1 MQENQK
7 DKLVSLS
14 ELAELA
20 DARRSTLKYYSEI
33 GILPHDEG
41 GDGARRC
48 YKKKESLERIAEI
61 RDLRAH
67 KRRTIDEIIEY
78 YKK

>member
-1 MQENQK
+1 MQEKK
-7 DKLVSLS
+7 DKLVRLS

-20 DARRSTLKYYSEI
+20 DVRKSTLKYYSEL

-41 GDGARRC
+41 GDGFIRLFNE
-48 YKKKESLERIAEI
+48 KESLKRIKEI
-61 RDLRAH
+61 MDLRQN
-67 KRRTIDEIIEY
+67 KRRTIKEIIEY

>member
-1 MQENQK
+1 MQEKK
-7 DKLVSLS
+7 DKLIRLS

-20 DARRSTLKYYSEI
+20 DVRKSTLKYYNEI

-41 GDGARRC
+41 GDGFIRLFNE
-48 YKKKESLERIAEI
+48 KESLKRIKEI
-61 RDLRAH
+61 RKLRED
-67 KRRTIDEIIEY
+67 KRRTIEEIIEY